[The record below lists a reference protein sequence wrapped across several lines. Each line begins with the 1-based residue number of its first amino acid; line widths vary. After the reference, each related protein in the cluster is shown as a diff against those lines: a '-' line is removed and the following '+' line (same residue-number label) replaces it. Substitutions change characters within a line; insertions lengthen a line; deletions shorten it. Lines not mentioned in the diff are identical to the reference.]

1 MYFDS
6 TYLIYVVPALL
17 ISLWASVHVKST
29 FARFNQVGNRRCI
42 TGAQAARRIL
52 DDNGLHSVRIERVSG
67 SLTDHFDPSAGVIR
81 LSDSTYSS
89 TSVGAIGVAAHEC
102 GHAVQYDVGYFPM
115 QVRRAIIPLTQI
127 GSSVA
132 IPLAVIGIIM
142 GFSLLTEI
150 GILLFCAVVVFQ
162 LVTLPVEFN
171 ASRRAM
177 RTLEDDGILE
187 DDELRG
193 ARKVLT
199 AAALTYVAALL
210 VSIGNL
216 LRLLALR
223 DRRNG
228 RR

>member
-1 MYFDS
+1 MFIDS

-17 ISLWASVHVKST
+17 ISMWASFRVKST
-29 FARFNQVGNRRCI
+29 FAKYNKVGNRRGY
-42 TGAQAARRIL
+42 TGAQVAHWIL
-52 DDNGLHSVRIERVSG
+52 DSNGLQNVRIERIAG
-67 SLTDHFDPSAGVIR
+67 SLTDHFDPSSGVIR

-115 QVRRAIIPLTQI
+115 QVRRAIIPVTQI

-132 IPLAVIGIIM
+132 IPLAVLGIVL

-171 ASRRAM
+171 ASRRALK
-177 RTLEDDGILE
+177 TLDENRILE
-187 DDELRG
+187 EEELRG
-193 ARKVLT
+193 AKKVLT

-216 LRLLALR
+216 LRLLTLR
-223 DRRNG
+223 DRRG